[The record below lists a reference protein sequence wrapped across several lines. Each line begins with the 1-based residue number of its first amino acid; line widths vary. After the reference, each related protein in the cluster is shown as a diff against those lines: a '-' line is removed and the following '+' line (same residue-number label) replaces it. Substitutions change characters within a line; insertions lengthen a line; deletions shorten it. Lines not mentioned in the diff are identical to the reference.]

1 MGFPSIFMQPPFV
14 SKAHKQIDHRRFS
27 RARGSYYRHLLSR
40 FYFCGKIFDYRFVGC
55 VGVGETYMVELHFT
69 VNVFA
74 ESRFFVLVFEFLTF
88 EKIKKCG
95 EPKRTPSAYLSV
107 PALSAQGAW

>member
-1 MGFPSIFMQPPFV
+1 
-14 SKAHKQIDHRRFS
+14 
-27 RARGSYYRHLLSR
+27 
-40 FYFCGKIFDYRFVGC
+40 
-55 VGVGETYMVELHFT
+55 MVELHFT

-95 EPKRTPSAYLSV
+95 EPKRTPSAYLVV
-107 PALSAQGAW
+107 PALSAQGGVVNRRTYKMNEMITPNPSDGSLMTSIEPKTQTATYAMLPTMFIRGCIIPERNCDFLFAS